1 MTPAE
6 LTFHLLESLALTGP
20 GSGWKGTHGTMP
32 DTIDDVVTV
41 FDTDPQLD
49 GRAMRSGVVWDHK
62 GVMLHVRSK
71 SKTTAWAK
79 VWAVCVALDS
89 VYHRLIA
96 VQGGTRLYGFHRK
109 SGPALMAG
117 RTETN
122 LRFCYSVNYTMQYG
136 GI

>member
-6 LTFHLLESLALTGP
+6 LTFHLMEALALTG
-20 GSGWKGTHGTMP
+20 GESGWKGTHGTMP

-49 GRAMRSGVVWDHK
+49 GRSMRGTVWDHK
-62 GVMLHVRSK
+62 GIMLHVRAK

-79 VWAVCVALDS
+79 VAAVCTALDA
-89 VYHRLIA
+89 VYWTPLA

-122 LRFCYSVNYTMQYG
+122 LRFRYSVNYTMQYG
-136 GI
+136 GF